1 MSLSFSSGYARHG
14 GLEDK
19 SRMQQVATQI
29 LSPIDRLIA
38 EEVCIEVH
46 KADKSKKQDL
56 GREKKNLDYIPINTY

>member
-1 MSLSFSSGYARHG
+1 
-14 GLEDK
+14 
-19 SRMQQVATQI
+19 MQQVATQI